1 MSRVKENRRVMKRL
15 DDLSYGSTDGDI
27 VKNILLSDI
36 SKSLAVLA
44 DTLEEQTKW
53 FKDFEEE
60 NNDKHGE
67 KKATHGDD

>member
-1 MSRVKENRRVMKRL
+1 MSRVKENRRVMERL

-53 FKDFEEE
+53 FKDFKEE

-67 KKATHGDD
+67 EKDAHGND

>member
-1 MSRVKENRRVMKRL
+1 MERL

-44 DTLEEQTKW
+44 DNLEEQTKW

-60 NNDKHGE
+60 NNAKHGE

>member
-1 MSRVKENRRVMKRL
+1 MSRVKENRRVMERL

-44 DTLEEQTKW
+44 DNLEEQTKW

>member
-1 MSRVKENRRVMKRL
+1 MSRVKENRRIMERL

-44 DTLEEQTKW
+44 DNLEEQTKW
-53 FKDFEEE
+53 FKDLEEE
-60 NNDKHGE
+60 NNDKYGE

>member
-1 MSRVKENRRVMKRL
+1 MERL

-44 DTLEEQTKW
+44 DNLEEQTKW

-67 KKATHGDD
+67 KKATHADD

>member
-1 MSRVKENRRVMKRL
+1 MSRVKENGRVMERL

-36 SKSLAVLA
+36 SMSLAVLA

-67 KKATHGDD
+67 EKDAHGND

>member
-1 MSRVKENRRVMKRL
+1 MSRVKENRRVMERL

-44 DTLEEQTKW
+44 DNLEEQTKW

-60 NNDKHGE
+60 NNAKHGE
-67 KKATHGDD
+67 EKTTHGDD

>member
-1 MSRVKENRRVMKRL
+1 MSRVKENRRVMERL
-15 DDLSYGSTDGDI
+15 DDLSYGSTDCEI
-27 VKNILLSDI
+27 VKNVLLTDI
-36 SKSLAVLA
+36 SKSLAVIA
-44 DTLEEQTKW
+44 DNLEEQTKW